1 VIDSLTRYNV
11 VTFLSNHELK
21 NNVV

>member
-1 VIDSLTRYNV
+1 VIDSLTRYDV

-21 NNVV
+21 NNVL